1 MLTARL
7 RTVSDI
13 FSEMNSDGKSV
24 SEMQKLNPVM
34 EYIDKS
40 YTELKTNI
48 REICFSKTVLL
59 GNLRPELTPT
69 QMIDAFIKSAQSRFP
84 DIVNMNCIDI
94 SASIQEM
101 ENSYS
106 TGFNELYM
114 LYKKKAKLSY
124 LIVEEQFEKMMIIA
138 DGLRN
143 SVEGQAQEQARQIK
157 QQLQSNVR
165 GLSYSLYSTSMLS
178 LIAHDIDNMREIRD
192 QQREADRRFEQYM
205 QSSQISTRNSLLRQ
219 FNEYTETIFDPFIDK
234 CITDQFN
241 AFKELIVFWYLHHGK
256 LK

>member
-7 RTVSDI
+7 RTTSDI
-13 FSEMNSDGKSV
+13 FREMNSDGKSV

-59 GNLRPELTPT
+59 GNLHPDISPT
-69 QMIDAFIKSAQSRFP
+69 QMIDAFIKSSKTKFS
-84 DIVNMNCIDI
+84 DIVDMSAIDI
-94 SASIQEM
+94 SASIQDM
-101 ENSYS
+101 ENSNL
-106 TGFNELYM
+106 TGYNALYI
-114 LYKKKAKLSY
+114 LYKKKAKLAY
-124 LIVEEQFEKMMIIA
+124 LIVEEQFDKMMIISE
-138 DGLRN
+138 GLRN
-143 SVEGQAQEQARQIK
+143 SVEGKAHEQAVHIK

-241 AFKELIVFWYLHHGK
+241 ALKELVVFWYLHHNK
-256 LK
+256 IS